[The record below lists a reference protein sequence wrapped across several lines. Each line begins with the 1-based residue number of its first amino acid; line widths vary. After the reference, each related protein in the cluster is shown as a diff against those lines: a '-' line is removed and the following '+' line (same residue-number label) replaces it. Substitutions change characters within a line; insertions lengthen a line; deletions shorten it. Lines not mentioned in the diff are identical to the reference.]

1 MRSFHPTLCVLLA
14 ALVTAVVTTP
24 CAWAAQPAAPAAVVP
39 DARLLPY
46 AKPGQQVDIGGRRL
60 NLMCSGTGAPTVV
73 LASGIASW
81 SVIWYQ
87 TQPEIAKR
95 TRVCAFDR
103 ASYGFSGPAPRPQIV
118 PDVPGDLRAA
128 LMAARIPGP
137 YILVGH
143 SLGGI
148 EMRLYAQRWPSE
160 VAGMVIVDTSP
171 AGEMLIEATLPGVD
185 DALSLELMIPRNL
198 ECALAAAREAPTS
211 SRFQACMLPLPFDTP
226 AELRRV
232 WPTFFTMD
240 RFITMSSLATSLAT
254 HRHDSADRLDL
265 GDKPLVVLSM
275 DVDFCCPGNGPQNR
289 FWQNYKAQWYAQH
302 AALARMS
309 TRGVHRVVTGAGHSI
324 MLDKPQAV
332 IEAVDEVV
340 RQARSAR

>member
-1 MRSFHPTLCVLLA
+1 M
-14 ALVTAVVTTP
+14 
-24 CAWAAQPAAPAAVVP
+24 
-39 DARLLPY
+39 LPY
-46 AKPGQQVDIGGRRL
+46 ATPGQLVDIGGRRI

-81 SVIWYQ
+81 STIWYK
-87 TQPEIAKR
+87 THPEIARR

-103 ASYGFSGPAPRPQIV
+103 ASYGFSDPAPRPQIL
-118 PDVPGDLRAA
+118 PDVPSDLHAA
-128 LMAARIPGP
+128 LAAARIPGP
-137 YILVGH
+137 YVLVGH

-148 EMRLYAQRWPSE
+148 EMRLFAQRWPLE

-185 DALSLELMIPRNL
+185 NALSLELMIPRNL
-198 ECALAAAREAPTS
+198 ECALVALRENASS
-211 SRFQACMLPLPFDTP
+211 SRFQACMLPLPGDTP

-232 WPTFFTMD
+232 WPSFFTVD
-240 RFITMSSLATSLAT
+240 RFTTMSSLASSLAT

-275 DVDFCCPGNGPQNR
+275 DVDFCCPGNAAQNQ
-289 FWQNYKAQWYAQH
+289 FWQNYKTQWYSQH
-302 AALARMS
+302 ADLAKMS
-309 TRGVHRVVTGAGHSI
+309 SRGVHRVVDGSGHSI

-332 IEAVDEVV
+332 IDAVDEVL
-340 RQARSAR
+340 QTLAR